1 MTAGRSV
8 TCRSARAKVRARIR
22 YGDVGGGG
30 LAPRGATGGRRLAV
44 VGVGMTV
51 GATVKAAAAGKR
63 ADVGTTTTMMVT
75 SAAPVVA
82 VATAVVATTAILHVA
97 VGGLRGAS
105 AAIKAATTLP
115 RPFFLWVAA
124 AVEWE
129 EG

>member
-1 MTAGRSV
+1 M
-8 TCRSARAKVRARIR
+8 RARIR